1 MIADLSS
8 KKLSLHRTQ
17 NSVLLYGWSRFSEMR
32 VAIHLYTTVAIG
44 PILPD
49 VETISGEKEPC
60 STSLILFS

>member
-8 KKLSLHRTQ
+8 EKLSLHRTQ

-32 VAIHLYTTVAIG
+32 VAIRLYTAVAIG
-44 PILPD
+44 PIRPD

-60 STSLILFS
+60 STSLILSS